1 MKSNKQIARHHMYNS
16 DGLVAKKHA
25 NDEIINNL
33 VDEGKCNSG
42 AIIAYGTLS
51 YFWTDNLWELAR
63 KQRVASVDLRV
74 AIKCLK
80 DQIAK
85 QVEFINEVSNQ
96 TLEAV

>member
-25 NDEIINNL
+25 NDAIISNL
-33 VDEGKCNSG
+33 VDEGKCKSG

-63 KQRVASVDLRV
+63 KQRVASAELRV

-85 QVEFINEVSNQ
+85 QVEFINEINNQ

>member
-1 MKSNKQIARHHMYNS
+1 MKSNKQIAQHHMYNS

-25 NDEIINNL
+25 NDEIISNL
-33 VDEGKCNSG
+33 VDEGKCKSG

-63 KQRVASVDLRV
+63 KQRVDTIKLSV
-74 AIKCLK
+74 AIECLE

-85 QVEFINEVSNQ
+85 QVEFINKISNQ